1 MINHDKAYIIGLL
14 VGNGTISNGTFTI
27 MFPLKKWGMQPE
39 KMHKIATDILTKIC
53 DKFNSNYN
61 FNVTYEIGNNGQWF
75 IKPINNPDISEL
87 LNNLSELGLPN
98 NGFLL
103 EKVSLST
110 AKQKLKGISI
120 ESFLSGI
127 FDTRTSLSKSH
138 RRFTN
143 SAPIVSLEIPGS
155 TKNFDFVVSICS
167 WLNELGTTTD
177 QILFNHPCQH
187 SASDPTY
194 KGWKKG
200 FKIRF
205 LVNSFIAK
213 HSFALKAKAIDVDE
227 LKKIQEMNEQE
238 TCINRKLSK
247 PSPVSIHS
255 EINSTSL
262 PQTVQNKL
270 FFHYH
275 HYCAVLGCKHAP
287 LKEIKKIV
295 ANYSDYIFVLPRL
308 EKGTKDEIEKSF
320 NQLNNNY
327 LQDFEIIENEISIE
341 DALKNEALKKYYDF
355 KQGLAYLFSKKLNG
369 KRHSG
374 SMNKIFNANKESK
387 FTIQKVENIHLP
399 SLFIFNNEN
408 NRAILVSA
416 ISSDLNQQ
424 LIKEHITVKNIEIN
438 YK

>member
-120 ESFLSGI
+120 ECFLSGI

-295 ANYSDYIFVLPRL
+295 ANYSDYIFVLPR
-308 EKGTKDEIEKSF
+308 
-320 NQLNNNY
+320 
-327 LQDFEIIENEISIE
+327 
-341 DALKNEALKKYYDF
+341 YYDF

-424 LIKEHITVKNIEIN
+424 LIKEHITVKNIERN

>member
-27 MFPLKKWGMQPE
+27 KLPLKKWGMQPE

-75 IKPINNPDISEL
+75 IKPISNPDISEL
-87 LNNLSELGLPN
+87 LNDLSELGLPN

-103 EKVSLST
+103 ERVSLLT
-110 AKQKLKGISI
+110 AKQKLKGINI

-127 FDTRTSLSKSH
+127 FDTRASLTKSH
-138 RRFTN
+138 RRFTDN
-143 SAPIVSLEIPGS
+143 APIVSLEIPGS

-167 WLNELGTTTD
+167 WLNEIGTTTD

-227 LKKIQEMNEQE
+227 LKMKQGKNEQI
-238 TCINRKLSK
+238 TCLNRKLSK
-247 PSPVSIHS
+247 PSPVCIHNDIDS
-255 EINSTSL
+255 NTL
-262 PQTVQNKL
+262 PQSVRNKL

-287 LKEIKKIV
+287 LKEIEKIV
-295 ANYSDYIFVLPRL
+295 ANYSDYIFVVPRL
-308 EKGTKDEIEKSF
+308 EKGTKYEIEKSF
-320 NQLNNNY
+320 SQINNKY
-327 LQDFEIIENEISIE
+327 LTDVKISEYEITVEE
-341 DALKNEALKKYYDF
+341 ALKNENLKKYFAF
-355 KQGLAYLFSKKLNG
+355 KQGLAYLFSEKLNG
-369 KRHSG
+369 KRHLG
-374 SMNKIFNANKESK
+374 SMNEI
-387 FTIQKVENIHLP
+387 FTINKKKLFSIRKADNVNLP
-399 SLFIFNNEN
+399 SLFVFNNEN
-408 NRAILVSA
+408 NRAILISA
-416 ISSDLNQQ
+416 ISSELNQR
-424 LIKEHITVKNIEIN
+424 LIKEHITVNNIEIN